1 MKPGVT
7 WTRCTKN
14 YDQKTKFT
22 IANSTLKFSKLVD
35 IQIRQIARA
44 AGVHGDVRA
53 MPIDTFPRGKRYVP
67 EKEYI
72 HMISSYITAD
82 WSNIE

>member
-7 WTRCTKN
+7 RTRCTKN
-14 YDQKTKFT
+14 YDQKTKST

-53 MPIDTFPRGKRYVP
+53 IDTFPRGKR
-67 EKEYI
+67 I
-72 HMISSYITAD
+72 IT
-82 WSNIE
+82 N

>member
-7 WTRCTKN
+7 RTRCTKN
-14 YDQKTKFT
+14 CDQKTKST
-22 IANSTLKFSKLVD
+22 IANSHNSTLKFSKLVD

-53 MPIDTFPRGKRYVP
+53 IDTFPRGKR
-67 EKEYI
+67 I
-72 HMISSYITAD
+72 IT
-82 WSNIE
+82 N

>member
-1 MKPGVT
+1 MWPGEEET
-7 WTRCTKN
+7 QAQR
-14 YDQKTKFT
+14 
-22 IANSTLKFSKLVD
+22 
-35 IQIRQIARA
+35 ARA
-44 AGVHGDVRA
+44 RVGTILKSAAGRELDARA
-53 MPIDTFPRGKRYVP
+53 SSAQQYGKRYVP